1 MNKTIYLN
9 EPLEQLAEKT
19 KGDSPRSG
27 RFSSRLGEIVERYD
41 IIMELTKLPALSESE
56 INIMEEVICGS
67 VIDRRK
73 IRGLHLDVLDAAT
86 GTSDSRQKMSEKV
99 SEMSPTERIKMI
111 EFILGAL

>member
-9 EPLEQLAEKT
+9 ETLEQLAEKT

-41 IIMELTKLPALSESE
+41 IIMELTELPEMSESE
-56 INIMEEVICGS
+56 IEIMGEVICGS
-67 VIDRRK
+67 IIDRRK

-86 GTSDSRQKMSEKV
+86 GTSESRQKLSEKV
-99 SEMSPTERIKMI
+99 AVMSPAARIKLV
-111 EFILGAL
+111 EFILGD